1 MQNETEYAWV
11 SRAIAA
17 RCFTDSDTFQ
27 LECDRRFHVD
37 GRCNDGSGD
46 DGYQPLVMSKNS
58 KTLGFD
64 SGLGNHLFNNFV
76 ALHVN
81 KGRARR
87 L

>member
-1 MQNETEYAWV
+1 MLICG
-11 SRAIAA
+11 AIMDQWANGSM
-17 RCFTDSDTFQ
+17 DD
-27 LECDRRFHVD
+27 EC
-37 GRCNDGSGD
+37 
-46 DGYQPLVMSKNS
+46 QPRVISKNS